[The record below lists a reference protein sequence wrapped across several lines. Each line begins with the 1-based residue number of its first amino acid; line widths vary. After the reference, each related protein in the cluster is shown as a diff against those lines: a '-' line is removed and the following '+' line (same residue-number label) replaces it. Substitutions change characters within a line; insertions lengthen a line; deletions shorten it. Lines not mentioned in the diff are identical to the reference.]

1 MSFFLGGLQN
11 TLRTHCVFP
20 IKPLQVRDARNAGIR
35 AKLKSDRE
43 AAQAEAEAAE
53 RRAEARREAAL
64 PAEERRRRK

>member
-1 MSFFLGGLQN
+1 M
-11 TLRTHCVFP
+11 FP